1 MSEEK
6 EETLFLK
13 AKIDFLFDD
22 FENAI
27 KKIESVLSKFGSSP
41 LKNSYIIFKA
51 ICKYKLGKY
60 EEALKDLDVL
70 EKDESFKKD
79 FNYFLTRGKVL
90 FYLSKFVDCKM
101 TLNNAL
107 HLISS
112 TDKESLKLL
121 TPWLNKA
128 DVELKEGGV
137 INYNVTNV
145 GELKIIYNW
154 IQTGTNITV
163 DITSN
168 HNLNAYDIKI
178 NKKSIEFID
187 KKEGTLK
194 YTINLTNGIL
204 PDKSSYKITSSM
216 KCKLELHKEVENFN
230 WVNLEVNKN
239 DDSLNN
245 PKDKVVHGYYP
256 SSSKV
261 KKDWSQ
267 LDKEIDEQE
276 KEDASKD
283 GNEGM
288 WRLFRDIYAKGNE
301 ETRRAMIKSF
311 QTSGGTVL
319 STNWDEVKDKDY
331 EGKDR
336 PEAPKGQEW
345 ATPPKK

>member
-6 EETLFLK
+6 EELQSLN
-13 AKIDFLFDD
+13 AKIDFLFEDYD
-22 FENAI
+22 NAI
-27 KKIESVLSKFGSSP
+27 KKLDSLLSKFPSSP
-41 LKNSYIIFKA
+41 SRHIYILYKA
-51 ICKYKLGKY
+51 ICKYKLAKY
-60 EEALKDLDVL
+60 EDALKDLDNL

-79 FNYFLTRGKVL
+79 FNYYLSRGKVL
-90 FYLSKFVDCKM
+90 FYLSKFVECKM

-112 TDKESLKLL
+112 TDKESLNLL

-154 IQTGTNITV
+154 IQTPTNITI

-168 HNLNAYDIKI
+168 HNLNSYDVKI

-187 KKEGTLK
+187 KKEGTIK
-194 YTINLTNGIL
+194 YTINLTNGIV
-204 PDKSSYKITSSM
+204 PEKSNSKITSSM
-216 KCKLELHKEVENFN
+216 KCKLELQKEVENFN
-230 WVNLEVNKN
+230 WVNLEVNK
-239 DDSLNN
+239 DDNSLNN

-319 STNWDEVKDKDY
+319 STNWNEVKDKDY

-345 ATPPKK
+345 ATPPK

>member
-1 MSEEK
+1 MSSDTEES
-6 EETLFLK
+6 LILQ
-13 AKIDFLFDD
+13 AKKCFIFDD
-22 FENAI
+22 FVASI
-27 KKIESVLSKFGSSP
+27 KIIDQVLEKYPSSQGH
-41 LKNSYIIFKA
+41 NTYILFRA
-51 ICKYKLGKY
+51 ICNYKLKKFDL
-60 EEALKDLDVL
+60 ALKDLDIL
-70 EKDESFKKD
+70 EKDEKYKKD

-90 FYLSKFVDCKM
+90 FYQSKFVECKM

-112 TDKESLKLL
+112 TDKENLNLL

-137 INYNVTNV
+137 VDYNVTNV
-145 GELKIIYNW
+145 GQLKIIYNW
-154 IQTGTNITV
+154 IQTATDITV
-163 DITSN
+163 DVTSN

-178 NKKSIEFID
+178 GKKLIEFID
-187 KKEGTLK
+187 KKEGSTK
-194 YTINLTNGIL
+194 YTINLTNGII
-204 PDKSSYKITSSM
+204 PEKSSYKITSAM
-216 KCKLELHKEVENFN
+216 KCKLELKKEVENFN
-230 WVNLEVNKN
+230 WVNLETNLN

-245 PKDKVVHGYYP
+245 PKEKVVHGYYP

-267 LDKEIDEQE
+267 LDKEFDEQE
-276 KEDASKD
+276 KEDALKD

-319 STNWDEVKDKDY
+319 STNWNEVKDKDY
-331 EGKDR
+331 ERKER
-336 PEAPKGQEW
+336 PEAPSGQEW

>member
-1 MSEEK
+1 MK
-6 EETLFLK
+6 
-13 AKIDFLFDD
+13 
-22 FENAI
+22 
-27 KKIESVLSKFGSSP
+27 
-41 LKNSYIIFKA
+41 
-51 ICKYKLGKY
+51 
-60 EEALKDLDVL
+60 
-70 EKDESFKKD
+70 
-79 FNYFLTRGKVL
+79 FLTNL
-90 FYLSKFVDCKM
+90 

-112 TDKESLKLL
+112 TDKESLNLL

-154 IQTGTNITV
+154 IQTPTNITI

-168 HNLNAYDIKI
+168 HNLNSYDVKI

-187 KKEGTLK
+187 KKEGTIK
-194 YTINLTNGIL
+194 YTINLTNGIV
-204 PDKSSYKITSSM
+204 PEKSNSKITSSM
-216 KCKLELHKEVENFN
+216 KCKLELQKEVENFN
-230 WVNLEVNKN
+230 WVNLEVNK
-239 DDSLNN
+239 DDNSLNN

-319 STNWDEVKDKDY
+319 STNWNEVKDKDY